1 MGKTIITFDSVTYAL
16 KARKLLTKAG
26 INAKIVKISG
36 ELSKGCTH
44 GVEIYPNT
52 FFDSISILKQSEIDY
67 SVYNG

>member
-52 FFDSISILKQSEIDY
+52 F
-67 SVYNG
+67 